1 MDFGIWVEPEM
12 ISEDSDLYRAHPD
25 WAMRI
30 PGKPHSTGRNQML
43 LDLTR
48 TEVQDY
54 IIGAMSEVFS
64 SAEISY
70 VKWDYNR
77 NFTDVYSASLPKIQ
91 QGEVAHRYILGLYR
105 VMNTLT
111 KEFPQILFEGCAS
124 GGNRFDLGILSYFP
138 QIWASDDTD
147 AYRRGLIQNGY
158 SYAYPQSTYT
168 CHVSDVPNH
177 QTLRR
182 TPIDTR
188 FNVAA
193 FGVTGYECN
202 LCDLCKSD
210 FNEIRTQV
218 DFLKKNRRLLQYG
231 RFFRKSSF
239 DEGQILSWTIASKD
253 GSEAVSL
260 LMQGLAT
267 PNEHQD
273 VLYPRGLN
281 EDVKYHIENVAHTYD
296 IRAMGGLINTVMP
309 VHIKPDGFLHSVI
322 AKFVRFDYEK
332 ESHDMYGDAM
342 MYAGVHLKPRF
353 AALGYNEN
361 VRYFPDFGSR
371 LYEIRKA
378 G

>member
-1 MDFGIWVEPEM
+1 M
-12 ISEDSDLYRAHPD
+12 
-25 WAMRI
+25 
-30 PGKPHSTGRNQML
+30 
-43 LDLTR
+43 
-48 TEVQDY
+48 
-54 IIGAMSEVFS
+54 
-64 SAEISY
+64 
-70 VKWDYNR
+70 
-77 NFTDVYSASLPKIQ
+77 
-91 QGEVAHRYILGLYR
+91 
-105 VMNTLT
+105 
-111 KEFPQILFEGCAS
+111 
-124 GGNRFDLGILSYFP
+124 
-138 QIWASDDTD
+138 
-147 AYRRGLIQNGY
+147 
-158 SYAYPQSTYT
+158 
-168 CHVSDVPNH
+168 SDVPNH

-353 AALGYNEN
+353 AALGYNDN